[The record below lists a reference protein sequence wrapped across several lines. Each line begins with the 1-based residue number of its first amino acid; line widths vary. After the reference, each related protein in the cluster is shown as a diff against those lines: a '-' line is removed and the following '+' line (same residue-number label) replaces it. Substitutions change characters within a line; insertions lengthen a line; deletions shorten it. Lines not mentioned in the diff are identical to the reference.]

1 MKTIA
6 FFNSKGGAGK
16 STLAVHAG
24 VCAAYDQATVLLDA
38 DPQGTLQTWAG
49 KRSLDAP
56 AVMPVTAGNLAAQ
69 LATMKSR
76 GVALAIIDCP
86 PYITAESAL
95 LVRDADFVVVP
106 VQPLMPDLEGCKKAV
121 AIIKS
126 TGRPF
131 AFVINRAPSRAPEI
145 AQAQEELTQ
154 LGEVCPV
161 VVGDRRSFYRALASG
176 QSVAEF
182 DASSAASSEAA
193 ALYAWILS
201 KI

>member
-1 MKTIA
+1 M
-6 FFNSKGGAGK
+6 
-16 STLAVHAG
+16 
-24 VCAAYDQATVLLDA
+24 LDA

-56 AVMPVTAGNLAAQ
+56 AVMAVTAGNLAAQ
-69 LATMKSR
+69 LAMLKSR

-106 VQPLMPDLEGCKKAV
+106 VQPLMPDLEGCRKAV
-121 AIIKS
+121 DIIKS

-131 AFVINRAPSRAPEI
+131 SFVINRAPSRAPEI
-145 AQAQEELTQ
+145 AKAQAALAEM
-154 LGEVCPV
+154 GEVCPIII
-161 VVGDRRSFYRALASG
+161 GDRRSFYRALDSG
-176 QSVAEF
+176 QSVGEF
-182 DASSAASSEAA
+182 DGSSAASAEAS
-193 ALYAWILS
+193 ALYDWILS

>member
-1 MKTIA
+1 MQTIA

-24 VCAAYDQATVLLDA
+24 VCAAYDRTTALLDA

-56 AVMPVTAGNLAAQ
+56 TVMAVTAGNLAAQ
-69 LATMKSR
+69 LATLKSR
-76 GVALAIIDCP
+76 GVALAVIDCP

-95 LVRDADFVVVP
+95 LIRDADFVIVP
-106 VQPLMPDLEGCKKAV
+106 VQPLMPDLEGCAHAV
-121 AIIKS
+121 KIIKS

-145 AQAQEELTQ
+145 GQAQIALAKM
-154 LGEVCPV
+154 GEVCPIV
-161 VVGDRRSFYRALASG
+161 IGDRRSFYRALASG

-182 DASSAASSEAA
+182 DSGSAATKEASD
-193 ALYAWILS
+193 LYNWILS

>member
-1 MKTIA
+1 MRTVA

-24 VCAAYDQATVLLDA
+24 VCAAYEQATALLDA
-38 DPQGTLQTWAG
+38 DPQGTLQTWAA
-49 KRSLDAP
+49 KRTLDAP

-69 LATMKSR
+69 LATLKSR
-76 GVALAIIDCP
+76 GVALAIVDCP

-121 AIIKS
+121 AIIRS

-145 AQAQEELTQ
+145 GQAQEELAA
-154 LGEVCPV
+154 LGEVCPIV
-161 VVGDRRSFYRALASG
+161 IGDRRSFYRALASG

-182 DASSAASSEAA
+182 DSGSAATQEAA

>member
-24 VCAAYDQATVLLDA
+24 VCAAYDQATALLDA

-56 AVMPVTAGNLAAQ
+56 AVMAVTAGNLAAQ
-69 LATMKSR
+69 LAKLKSR
-76 GVALAIIDCP
+76 GVALAVIDCP
-86 PYITAESAL
+86 PYITAESSL

-121 AIIKS
+121 EIIQS

-145 AQAQEELTQ
+145 AQAQEELAA
-154 LGEVCPV
+154 LGEVCPIII
-161 VVGDRRSFYRALASG
+161 GDRRSFYRALASG

-182 DASSAASSEAA
+182 DSSSAASSEAA